1 MWLYLFSGILPK
13 KIRFRLV
20 SNFLCERVYF
30 CLFILGSPN
39 VLGQLTKSHS
49 DVQSKLGPTVAINGT
64 ANDATKSKLSTSVP
78 PTDHNKQGAQPIT
91 SISGKTQVR
100 EANKDERPVVVLM
113 GYELGEKSS
122 KKVHEV
128 LRNSD
133 PNQFSDQEKIK
144 AVGLHRELANYRSAV
159 NRTSAV
165 RNGQA
170 NVRTTAE
177 RIATE
182 SFVPDSELE
191 EIAELLDNAASAS
204 RRLHENKHHMHEG
217 KGKLNT
223 NANTLQLKMHA
234 TDLSR
239 EATSALQSKVMH
251 DRGRK
256 NSNPSLPI
264 SSDDVVNQQAFQRM
278 TTLGSHL
285 ENKDSDLHVKSDT
298 SASMVNGTVTSNHS
312 ESMERDLPMIVPGNK
327 HQNINDPRLQ
337 VSACTD
343 FNRVFS
349 ESEGS
354 VISSVSSILFIG
366 AAVSIEIG
374 EYDLYSRRGTSPSTT
389 PPWVAFVGGSSF
401 FGANS
406 CILFVIAKMHKGRPL
421 QKGQNPGIKLTIL
434 LP

>member
-1 MWLYLFSGILPK
+1 M
-13 KIRFRLV
+13 
-20 SNFLCERVYF
+20 
-30 CLFILGSPN
+30 
-39 VLGQLTKSHS
+39 
-49 DVQSKLGPTVAINGT
+49 
-64 ANDATKSKLSTSVP
+64 
-78 PTDHNKQGAQPIT
+78 
-91 SISGKTQVR
+91 
-100 EANKDERPVVVLM
+100 
-113 GYELGEKSS
+113 
-122 KKVHEV
+122 
-128 LRNSD
+128 
-133 PNQFSDQEKIK
+133 
-144 AVGLHRELANYRSAV
+144 
-159 NRTSAV
+159 
-165 RNGQA
+165 
-170 NVRTTAE
+170 
-177 RIATE
+177 
-182 SFVPDSELE
+182 
-191 EIAELLDNAASAS
+191 
-204 RRLHENKHHMHEG
+204 
-217 KGKLNT
+217 
-223 NANTLQLKMHA
+223 
-234 TDLSR
+234 
-239 EATSALQSKVMH
+239 
-251 DRGRK
+251 
-256 NSNPSLPI
+256 
-264 SSDDVVNQQAFQRM
+264 NQQAFQRM

-421 QKGQNPGIKLTIL
+421 QKGRNPGIKLKIL